1 MALSN
6 ASKAG
11 AAVFVGA
18 VQFSIFLIVAEA
30 LSPAYSVSSNFI
42 SDLGK
47 VFPSSALVFNSSA
60 FLFGLLV
67 LAGAYFLQKAF
78 KWRPASAL
86 VALAGVGLIGVG
98 SFPEGSPYG
107 LHGIFSLLTFLSAGL
122 SAIVLARFQRKPMF
136 YFSAILGLVS
146 LFMLVGYVGEIYL
159 GLGAGGMERMVVYP
173 TLVWA
178 LGFGGYL
185 MAIEKAPA
193 S

>member
-1 MALSN
+1 MALSD

-11 AAVFVGA
+11 AVVFVGA

-30 LSPAYSVSSNFI
+30 LSPTYSVSSNYI
-42 SDLGK
+42 SDLGQI
-47 VFPSSALVFNSSA
+47 FPASALVFNSSI
-60 FLFGLLV
+60 FLFGVLV
-67 LAGAYFLQKAF
+67 LAGSYFLQKAF
-78 KWRPASAL
+78 KWTPGSAL

-98 SFPEGSPYG
+98 SFPEGSSYG
-107 LHGIFSLLTFLSAGL
+107 LHGIFSLLTFLFSAL

-136 YFSAILGLVS
+136 YFSAVLGLVS

-159 GLGAGGMERMVVYP
+159 GLGAGGMERMIVYP
-173 TLVWA
+173 VLVWA

-193 S
+193 